1 MAEAPKPFDGLS
13 DEDLGAICAVRP
25 VNEEAWKALYARFY
39 RFVYQH
45 VRYELAAQSHEVD
58 DLVQEAFFKIFKV
71 LPGYNPAKSKLR
83 TYVSNVLSNLVID
96 HLRHGSELRSRS
108 LSLES
113 EISILQVQARQDPGI
128 LRLASERIVDRLQE
142 KSKVA
147 LIRDVLDGKDV
158 KDICKK
164 HGASEYEVYTARNW
178 VREQLREISSRHPS
192 Y

>member
-1 MAEAPKPFDGLS
+1 MAEAPKLFDGLS

-25 VNEEAWKALYARFY
+25 VNEEAWKALYERFY

-45 VRYELAAQSHEVD
+45 ARYKLAAQSHEVD
-58 DLVQEAFFKIFKV
+58 DLVQEAFLKIFKV
-71 LPGYNPAKSKLR
+71 LPGYNPAQSKLR

-113 EISILQVQARQDPGI
+113 EITILQVQARQDPGI
-128 LRLASERIVDRLQE
+128 LRLASERIVDRLQD

-158 KDICKK
+158 KDICQK
-164 HGASEYEVYTARNW
+164 HGAW
-178 VREQLREISSRHPS
+178 VREQLREISSKHPS